1 MLMAAYGALAL
12 GHLAV
17 ASLFLRFWARV
28 RATLLMVF
36 AIAFT
41 FMALSYLLLC
51 VSDTGGAWRTAAY
64 LIRLSA
70 FVFIIFGIVATNL
83 QNRSG

>member
-1 MLMAAYGALAL
+1 MLMAAYGALAF

-41 FMALSYLLLC
+41 LMAASYVLLC
-51 VSDTGGAWRTAAY
+51 FSDIGNGWRVAAY

-70 FVFIIFGIVATNL
+70 FVFIILGIVSTNL
-83 QNRSG
+83 QSHSE